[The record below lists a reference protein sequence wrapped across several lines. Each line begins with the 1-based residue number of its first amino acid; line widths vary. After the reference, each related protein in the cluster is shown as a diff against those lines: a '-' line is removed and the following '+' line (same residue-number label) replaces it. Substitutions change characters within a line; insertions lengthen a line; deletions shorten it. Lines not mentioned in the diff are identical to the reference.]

1 MRRIIWLL
9 AIWNMVMTPPAVRVQ
24 AAETVVVFAAAS
36 LTDAFEE
43 IGTAFKA
50 DHANVE
56 VVFSFAGSSTL
67 ATQLVEGAPA
77 DVFASAN
84 LRQMQVVVD
93 AGLVIE
99 PVAIFA
105 RNRLV
110 VIVPADNPG
119 QIETLD
125 DLAGTGLRLVLAA
138 KGVPVRDYTEAML
151 EKMAVTDEYGPGYR
165 TAVLANVV
173 SEEDNVRQVAAKVA
187 LGEADAG
194 IVYLSDVTPNLSDQV
209 SSITVPD
216 EFNTIAAYPIGVIA
230 DSAAPGLAQA
240 FVEFVMSEDGQ
251 AILERWNFL
260 GKCPDATLPE
270 ATPEATISP
279 EATAEPDALDRAGCP

>member
-1 MRRIIWLL
+1 MRGVVWLVVVL
-9 AIWNMVMTPPAVRVQ
+9 SLMMAPAALRAQ

-43 IGTAFKA
+43 IATAFKA
-50 DHANVE
+50 NHANVE
-56 VVFSFAGSSTL
+56 VVFNFAGSSTL
-67 ATQLVEGAPA
+67 ATQIIEGAPA

-84 LRQMQVVVD
+84 LKQMQVVVD
-93 AGLVIE
+93 AGQVVE

-110 VIVPADNPG
+110 VIVPAENPG
-119 QIETLD
+119 QVATLD
-125 DLAGTGLRLVLAA
+125 DLARLGLRLVLAA
-138 KGVPVRDYTEAML
+138 EGVPVRDYTEAML
-151 EKMAVTDEYGPGYR
+151 DQMAATDEYGPAYR

-209 SSITVPD
+209 SSIAVPD
-216 EFNTIAAYPIGVIA
+216 EFNTVAAYPIGVIT
-230 DSAAPGLAQA
+230 DSAAPELAQA
-240 FVEFVMSEDGQ
+240 FVDFVLSDAGQ

-260 GKCPDATLPE
+260 GKCPDVTTAE
-270 ATPEATISP
+270 ATPEAMISP
-279 EATAEPDALDRAGCP
+279 EATAAPDALDRAGCL